1 MIKRNIYIIGLLV
14 FLLTGITSCT
24 KWLDL
29 KPESEIILDDYWQ
42 SESDVESVLSACY
55 RGLTEDAVISR
66 MIVWGELRSDN
77 LIVGNGFHKDREDML
92 KILEGDLIS
101 TNAYSSWASFY
112 SVINYCN
119 TLLYYAPKVVNRD
132 VNFTTSD
139 LQRVQAEALTLRA
152 LSYFYLVR
160 AYKEVPYLEEAS
172 VTDIQD
178 YSLPKVS
185 EDTIIKYIISDL
197 LTARKYARSDFGV
210 KALNKGRI
218 TLNAVNTLLADV
230 YLWNGDYN
238 ECVAACDLVLA
249 DKKIKLEESSLTY
262 TRVYYLG
269 NSTESIFELQ
279 FNENIQKNNTV
290 NSLYGTS
297 GKPFGEVSFP
307 TTLAYNQLANAT
319 GAYSPFNFK
328 ISTTVTESA
337 KDIRAKDSYVLNG
350 GNYYVFKYAGLN
362 RIESTTGPTTG
373 SSSYYYRSNTSN
385 WIIYR
390 LSDLMLMKAEALVQ
404 LSSESDMK
412 AALSLVNSTYLRSNA
427 GQDSL
432 LIVNYSTKAE
442 MEKLVL
448 RERQRELLFE
458 GKRWFD
464 LVRMARRENSTSTLN
479 DFVNHKSP
487 GNGIS
492 LGAPV
497 MDAMYMPISRSE
509 LEANPNLKQN
519 TYYEDISSSS
529 TR

>member
-1 MIKRNIYIIGLLV
+1 MIKRNIFIIGLSV
-14 FLLTGITSCT
+14 FLLTGMAGCT
-24 KWLDL
+24 EWLDL
-29 KPESEIILDDYWQ
+29 KPESEIILDDFWQ
-42 SESDVESVLSACY
+42 SESDVESVLAACY

-77 LIVGNGFHKDREDML
+77 LIVGNGFPNARYDMQ

-101 TNAYSSWASFY
+101 TNAYSSWSSFY

-119 TLLYYAPKVVNRD
+119 TLLYYAPKVVTRD
-132 VNFTTSD
+132 INFTTSD
-139 LQRVQAEALTLRA
+139 LQRIQAEALTLRA
-152 LSYFYLVR
+152 MSYFYLVR

-178 YSLPKVS
+178 YSLPKVP
-185 EDTIIKYIISDL
+185 EDTIIKHIISDL

-210 KALNKGRI
+210 KAMNKGRI

-230 YLWNGDYN
+230 YLWKGDYN
-238 ECVAACDLVLA
+238 ACVAACDLVIA
-249 DKKIKLEESSLTY
+249 DKKIKLEESALTY
-262 TRVYYLG
+262 TRVFYLG

-279 FNENIQKNNTV
+279 FNENVQTNNTV
-290 NSLYGTS
+290 KSLYGTS
-297 GKPFGEVSFP
+297 GRPTGEVSFP
-307 TTLAYNQLANAT
+307 TTLAYNQLTNAT
-319 GAYSPFNFK
+319 GTYSPFNFK
-328 ISTTVTESA
+328 ISTTVTEST
-337 KDIRAKDSYVLNG
+337 KDIRAKDSYIPG
-350 GNYYVFKYAGLN
+350 ENYYVFKYAGLN
-362 RIESTTGPTTG
+362 RIENTTGPMTG

-404 LSSESDMK
+404 LNSESDLK
-412 AALSLVNSTYLRSNA
+412 SALALVNTTYLRSNA

-464 LVRMARRENSTSTLN
+464 LVRLARRENSTSTLN
-479 DFVNHKSP
+479 DFVNHKSA

-519 TYYEDISSSS
+519 TYYEDLSSSS
-529 TR
+529 SR